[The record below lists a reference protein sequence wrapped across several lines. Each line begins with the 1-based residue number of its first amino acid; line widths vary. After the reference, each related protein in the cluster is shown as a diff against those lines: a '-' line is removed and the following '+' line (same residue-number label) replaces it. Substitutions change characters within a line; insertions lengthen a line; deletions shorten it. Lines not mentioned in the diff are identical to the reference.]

1 MNKKLLYTYI
11 AVFLVMSLFLG
22 KVLNFYHIIPHWDK
36 ILHAFSGFIL
46 YPWGVFLYLKL
57 NGEGNNRLLKVAL
70 ALLFSISCAL
80 LWEVWEF
87 TGDRLFGLNS
97 QNNSLKDTMLD
108 MIMGCMG
115 AVISVFCH
123 NKKSGEN

>member
-22 KVLNFYHIIPHWDK
+22 KMLNFYHIIPYWDK
-36 ILHAFSGFIL
+36 ILHIFSGFIL
-46 YPWGVFLYLKL
+46 YPWGLFLYLKL
-57 NGEGNNRLLKVAL
+57 NSNEKNYILMILF
-70 ALLFSISCAL
+70 ALLLSFSCAL

-87 TGDRLFGLNS
+87 AGDSLFGLNS

-108 MIMGCMG
+108 MIMGCIG
-115 AVISVFCH
+115 AIASTFVHKQKC
-123 NKKSGEN
+123 G